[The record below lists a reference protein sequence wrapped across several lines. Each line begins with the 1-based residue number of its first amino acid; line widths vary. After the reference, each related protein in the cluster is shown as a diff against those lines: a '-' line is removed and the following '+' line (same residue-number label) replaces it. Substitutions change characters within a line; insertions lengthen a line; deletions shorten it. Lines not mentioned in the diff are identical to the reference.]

1 MSVFSWLCQSEWP
14 HASVTELP
22 KNVVLVVPKDRGAE
36 PEILGPVLG
45 YRD

>member
-1 MSVFSWLCQSEWP
+1 MFSWPCQSEWP

-22 KNVVLVVPKDRGAE
+22 KNTVLVVLKDGEAE

-45 YRD
+45 YRE